1 VNWKAVL
8 AKVPAW
14 HERPS
19 GLLVPTNVDGPAV
32 RASDDG
38 LPPGVDVPRPDLF
51 VLGRVPSS
59 FEQFRTYPDERGLD
73 YSISTPEDLDDAVGH
88 LTFETGMVALARLA
102 AHVEHMRGGT
112 REQLSL
118 ADAVFGDDDLV
129 ARLTRF
135 AEAVNFELE
144 VFPAQHIS
152 ALQRLLVLKGADRVL
167 GEESDGEQA
176 IFNRIFFAMAS
187 FSDESGLDA
196 LEEEGSRGRWLA
208 YLIQNGTYNGR
219 DAPMESMTRPQTL
232 FTETAADL
240 LDHPDFCPVG
250 EWFVEDYKL
259 SISEQY
265 ALGFAVLATAKLM
278 EASLALHER
287 AVLGPDFFPDL
298 TSRLGQDPDDV
309 TEVITAGRSWYAEGF
324 GAGEQTK
331 ARPAWER
338 TPFDIRPVLRL
349 AGGAFVV
356 VSPWAI
362 SSWIGDGFFH
372 RALASARRR
381 GQAERLLRFYGAL
394 IERYALHTLQQ
405 VHPEPR
411 PLGSGRVFGDRA
423 YGPGD
428 GKRTPD
434 ICVDCGPDLILIEV
448 TSGRF
453 TLPTLIEGD
462 PDKAAEDLA
471 RLLFNKLDQL
481 GRRIDDLLAGEWS
494 PPDVELE
501 QVERIWPVVV
511 TADML
516 QNDLLWQEI
525 KSRLPEGLRR
535 ARVQQLTLLDLP
547 DVELI
552 GALVE
557 QGFGLSDLLARKAG
571 SPYAEMDLRRFVYD
585 SPDLP
590 HKIRLST
597 VEERWI
603 QTMVRITELLGF
615 DADEETI
622 RRHADESPTAD
633 PDALPTGP
641 SHAASQG
648 RQDDAV

>member
-1 VNWKAVL
+1 LERVNWKDVL
-8 AKVPAW
+8 AAVPAW

-19 GLLVPTNVDGPAV
+19 GLLVPTNLDRPAV
-32 RASDDG
+32 RASDDRP
-38 LPPGVDVPRPDLF
+38 PPGVDLPRPDLF

-59 FEQFRTYPDERGLD
+59 FEQFRTYPDETALG
-73 YSISTPEDLDDAVGH
+73 YPISTPEDLADAAGH
-88 LTFETGMVALARLA
+88 LTFEAGMVALARLA
-102 AHVEHMRGGT
+102 AHVEHMRRET
-112 REQLSL
+112 RAQLSL
-118 ADAVFGDDDLV
+118 AEAVFGDADLV

-152 ALQRLLVLKGADRVL
+152 ALQRLLVLHGADRAL
-167 GEESDGEQA
+167 GEESGVEQA

-187 FSDESGLDA
+187 LSDDSGLGA
-196 LEEEGSRGRWLA
+196 IEEEGTRGRWLA
-208 YLIQNGTYNGR
+208 YLIQNGTHNSR
-219 DAPMESMTRPQTL
+219 DAPMETMTRPQTL

-240 LDHPDFCPVG
+240 REHPDFCPVD
-250 EWFVEDYKL
+250 EWFVEDYML

-265 ALGFAVLATAKLM
+265 ALGFAVLATAKVM
-278 EASLALHER
+278 EESVQLHER
-287 AVLGPDFFPDL
+287 AVLGPDFFPDIA
-298 TSRLGQDPDDV
+298 TRLGRFPNDV
-309 TEVITAGRSWYAEGF
+309 TGIITAARSWYAEMF
-324 GAGEQTK
+324 SAGEQTK
-331 ARPAWER
+331 ARAAWER
-338 TPFDIRPVLRL
+338 TPFDMRPVLRL
-349 AGGAFVV
+349 ARGAFVV

-381 GQAERLLRFYGAL
+381 DQAERLLRFYGA
-394 IERYALHTLQQ
+394 IVERYALQTLQQ

-411 PLGSGRVFGDRA
+411 PLGSGRVSGDRP
-423 YGPGD
+423 YGPGN

-453 TLPTLIEGD
+453 TLPTLIEGSAE
-462 PDKAAEDLA
+462 KAAADLA

-481 GRRIDDLLAGEWS
+481 GRRIDDLLAGEWA
-494 PPDVELE
+494 PPDVELDRI
-501 QVERIWPVVV
+501 ERIWPVVV

-525 KSRLPEGLRR
+525 KRRLPEGLGR

-547 DVELI
+547 DVELL

-557 QGFGLSDLLARKAG
+557 QGFGLCDLLARKAG

-585 SPDLP
+585 SADIP
-590 HKIRLST
+590 HGVRLAA

-603 QTMVRITELLGF
+603 QTMVRVTGLLGF

-622 RRHADESPTAD
+622 RRHAEKS
-633 PDALPTGP
+633 
-641 SHAASQG
+641 AS
-648 RQDDAV
+648 ANH

>member
-1 VNWKAVL
+1 VNWKDVL
-8 AKVPAW
+8 PGVPAW

-19 GLLVPTNVDGPAV
+19 GLLVPTNVSRPAV
-32 RASDDG
+32 RASDDR
-38 LPPGVDVPRPDLF
+38 LPPGVDLPRPDLF

-59 FEQFRTYPDERGLD
+59 FEQFRTYPDEAALG
-73 YSISTPEDLDDAVGH
+73 YPISRSELLADAAGH
-88 LTFETGMVALARLA
+88 LTFETGMLALARLA
-102 AHVEHMRGGT
+102 AHVEHMRGET
-112 REQLSL
+112 RAQLRL
-118 ADAVFGDDDLV
+118 AEAVFGDADLV

-144 VFPAQHIS
+144 VFPPQHIS
-152 ALQRLLVLKGADRVL
+152 ALQRLLVLHGADRAL
-167 GEESDGEQA
+167 GEESDQEQA

-187 FSDESGLDA
+187 LSDDSGLGA
-196 LEEEGSRGRWLA
+196 IEEEGTRGRWLA
-208 YLIQNGTYNGR
+208 YLIQNGTYNSR
-219 DAPMESMTRPQTL
+219 DAPMETMTRPQTL

-240 LDHPDFCPVG
+240 RDHPDFCPVD
-250 EWFVEDYKL
+250 EWFVEDYKVP
-259 SISEQY
+259 ISEQY
-265 ALGFAVLATAKLM
+265 ALGFAVLATAKVM
-278 EASLALHER
+278 EESLQLHER
-287 AVLGPDFFPDL
+287 AVLGPDFFPDIA
-298 TSRLGQDPDDV
+298 SRLGRDPDDV
-309 TEVITAGRSWYAEGF
+309 TGIITATRSWYAERF

-331 ARPAWER
+331 ARAAWER
-338 TPFDIRPVLRL
+338 TPFDMRPVLRL

-372 RALASARRR
+372 RALASARCR
-381 GQAERLLRFYGAL
+381 GQAERLLRFYGL
-394 IERYALHTLQQ
+394 LVERYALQTLQQ

-411 PLGSGRVFGDRA
+411 PLGSGRVSGDRP

-462 PDKAAEDLA
+462 PEKAAVDLT
-471 RLLFNKLDQL
+471 RLLFKKLDQL
-481 GRRIDDLLAGEWS
+481 GRRIDDLLAGEWT
-494 PPDVELE
+494 PPDVEIE
-501 QVERIWPVVV
+501 RVERIWPVVV

-525 KSRLPEGLRR
+525 KSRLPEGLKR

-547 DVELI
+547 DVELL

-557 QGFGLSDLLARKAG
+557 QRFGLCDLLARKAR

-585 SPDLP
+585 SADLP
-590 HKIRLST
+590 HRVRLST

-603 QTMVRITELLGF
+603 QTILRVTELLGF
-615 DADEETI
+615 DADEET
-622 RRHADESPTAD
+622 RA
-633 PDALPTGP
+633 
-641 SHAASQG
+641 
-648 RQDDAV
+648 